1 MSDPT
6 KFVVTID
13 GIDEEF
19 RRRLER
25 RWTERKVDV
34 VAPAAAYKGPSGIV
48 ITASGD
54 RHTVSTTNQE
64 EKGKR

>member
-25 RWTERKVDV
+25 RWTERKVDI
-34 VAPAAAYKGPSGIV
+34 APAAANKGPGGIV